1 MVLPRRAL
9 GTSGIEVSAFA
20 LGSWQTYE
28 RIPREHGVAVLHA
41 ARECGIDLLEVAR
54 YNDPTGRAPIPTG
67 YSEVVFGE
75 VLRASGWPRDEVTI
89 ANKLW
94 WEFWPQQTARE
105 ELTAS
110 LRRTGLDHFDF
121 VYSDPPPEELALEE
135 VVGAIGELIADGTV
149 RAWAIVN
156 WPGER
161 VAAAARIARAT
172 GVAAPCAAQLPYSL
186 VARDW
191 VEGPAMTDALELCE
205 ACVVASFVLA
215 GGALSGKYSS
225 DPGASGRLSRQLDS
239 PRAQAALA
247 VVEPLRAL
255 AAELDTTPATL
266 AMAFALANPRVA
278 TILFGATRPEQVREN
293 VRAAELVERLGPD
306 QLAAL
311 RALGG

>member
-1 MVLPRRAL
+1 MALPRRSL
-9 GTSGIEVSAFA
+9 GASGIEVSAFA

-28 RIPREHGVAVLHA
+28 RIPRADGVAVLSA

-54 YNDPTGRAPIPTG
+54 YNDSTGRAPIATG

-75 VLRASGWPRDEVTI
+75 VFRASGWPRDEVTI

-94 WEFWPQQTARE
+94 WEFWPEQTARE

-110 LRRTGLDHFDF
+110 LQRTGLDHFDF
-121 VYSDPPPEELALEE
+121 VYCDPPPDELALEE
-135 VVGAIGELIADGTV
+135 VVGAVGELIADGTV
-149 RAWAIVN
+149 GAWAIVN

-161 VAAAARIARAT
+161 VAAAARIARDT

-191 VEGPAMTDALELCE
+191 VEGPAMTEALALCS

-215 GGALSGKYSS
+215 GGALSGKYSQ
-225 DPGASGRLSRQLDS
+225 PGADGRLSGQLES

-247 VVEPLRAL
+247 VVEPLRVL
-255 AAELDTTPATL
+255 AAEVDATPATL
-266 AMAFALANPRVA
+266 AIAFALANPRVA
-278 TILFGATRPEQVREN
+278 TILFGATSPSQVREN
-293 VRAAELVERLGPD
+293 VRAAQLVDRLSAD